1 MPDEQDKSQQTEEAS
16 PKKLEDARKKG
27 QVPSSKEPS
36 TAISFLVL
44 SGLGITGVGAW
55 VLQHITHMM
64 RYYFSGGAEMI
75 RADGPGMQSLLF
87 SIGGDM
93 AMIFLPIVLPMMIL
107 GILVTIMVSGPVF
120 TFETLKPKLEKIS
133 PLAGFKRLFSTKG
146 LAEFVKSVLKLCVI
160 SMACWTVL
168 KKLLPD
174 AILSSRTGV
183 DAIGRLA
190 IHGMLDIAAL
200 SALIFFFIALTDVL
214 YQRWEHAK
222 GLRMSKKELKDE
234 NKDSEG
240 DPQLKAKIRQIQ
252 QEQARNRM
260 MADVPKAD
268 VIITNPTHIA
278 IALSYKP
285 GTFGAPRMLAKGKGK
300 TAEKIREIAR
310 EHRIPI
316 RENKPLARSLF
327 KSVKTGNEI
336 PEELYEAVAIILAE
350 ILRVRT
356 TAQGA

>member
-36 TAISFLVL
+36 TAIAFLVL
-44 SGLGITGVGAW
+44 AGLGITGIGSW
-55 VLQHITHMM
+55 SLEQMTLMM
-64 RYYFSGGAEMI
+64 RHYLSGGTAML

-87 SIGGDM
+87 SIGRDM
-93 AMIFLPIVLPMMIL
+93 GEIFLPVVLPML
-107 GILVTIMVSGPVF
+107 VFGILITVIISGPVF

-133 PLAGFKRLFSTKG
+133 PLAGFKRMFSTKG

-160 SMACWTVL
+160 SLACWVVL
-168 KKLLPD
+168 KGLLPE
-174 AILSSRTGV
+174 AIMSGRTDVG
-183 DAIGRLA
+183 AIGNLA
-190 IHGMLDIAAL
+190 VKGMFNIAAL
-200 SALIFFFIALTDVL
+200 SALIFFFIALADVL

-222 GLRMSKKELKDE
+222 GLRMSKKEQRDE
-234 NKDSEG
+234 NKDTEG
-240 DPQLKAKIRQIQ
+240 DPQLKAKVRQIQ

-278 IALSYKP
+278 VALAYQP
-285 GTFGAPRMLAKGKGK
+285 GGSGAPKVLAKGKGK
-300 TAEKIREIAR
+300 IAEKIREIAR
-310 EHRIPI
+310 ENRVPI
-316 RENKPLARSLF
+316 RENRPLARSLF
-327 KSVKTGNEI
+327 KSVKVGCEI

-350 ILRVRT
+350 IFRMRT
-356 TAQGA
+356 AAQGV

>member
-16 PKKLEDARKKG
+16 PKKIEDAREKG

-36 TAISFLVL
+36 TAIAFLVL
-44 SGLGITGVGAW
+44 AGLGITGIGSW
-55 VLQHITHMM
+55 TLQHATHMM
-64 RYYFSGGAEMI
+64 RHYLSSGTEI
-75 RADGPGMQSLLF
+75 LRIDGSGMQSLLF
-87 SIGGDM
+87 SISGDIG
-93 AMIFLPIVLPMMIL
+93 MIVLPIVLPMMIL
-107 GILVTIMVSGPVF
+107 GMLVAVMVSGPVF

-133 PLAGFKRLFSTKG
+133 PMAGFKRMFSTKG

-160 SMACWTVL
+160 SLACWVVL
-168 KKLLPD
+168 NGLLPD
-174 AILSSRTGV
+174 ALLSSRTNVG
-183 DAIGRLA
+183 AIGRLA
-190 IHGMLDIAAL
+190 VQGTLAIAAL
-200 SALIFFFIALTDVL
+200 SALIFFFIALADVL

-234 NKDSEG
+234 NKDTEG

-260 MADVPKAD
+260 MTDVPKAD

-278 IALSYKP
+278 IALAYKP
-285 GTFGAPRMLAKGKGK
+285 GIPRAPKLLAKGKGK

-310 EHRIPI
+310 ENRIPI
-316 RENKPLARSLF
+316 RENKPLARSLY
-327 KSVKTGNEI
+327 KGVKIGNEI

-350 ILRVRT
+350 IFRIRT
-356 TAQGA
+356 TAQGV